1 MNGRLLLLLGIWVFS
16 LLLGVERIQKGGGA
30 VSYVH
35 TSLLLCSRA
44 DFYCRSVPFADSS
57 FVLSMLTQH
66 HDK

>member
-1 MNGRLLLLLGIWVFS
+1 MNGSLLLLLGIWVFS

-44 DFYCRSVPFADSS
+44 DFYCRSVLFANSS
-57 FVLSMLTQH
+57 FVLRMLTQH
-66 HDK
+66 CDK